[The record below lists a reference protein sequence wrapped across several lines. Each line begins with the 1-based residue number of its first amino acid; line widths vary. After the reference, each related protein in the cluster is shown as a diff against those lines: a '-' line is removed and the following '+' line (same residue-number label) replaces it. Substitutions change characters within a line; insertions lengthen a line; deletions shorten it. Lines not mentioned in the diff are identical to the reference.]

1 VKGYR
6 VMRRRLFLALV
17 PAVAAALLLPA
28 LPAQA
33 RTAEQDKN
41 LLAGLVRTH
50 VEKRAGALA
59 TATADLAA
67 RVERFC
73 AAPDGAGLEG
83 ARAGYGAAMDA
94 WAGVQHVRPGPLL
107 LEMRSDRIA
116 FWPERRNIVA
126 RQVEQLLAARDPKA
140 LEPDA
145 FAKQSAA
152 VQGLTAI
159 ERLLFGDGV
168 TAASFAGEA
177 GGHRCAVTLAVA
189 RNVAK
194 LGAEVRDGWA
204 ALAPQLVAGAATP
217 VGASAKEAVD
227 NLYASLVTALQ
238 VVVDQK
244 LLIPL
249 GESPADAKPALAESA
264 RAGRSLKNI
273 AINLAAMRAM
283 VLGEDGGPGFAALLP
298 DNADGTAAR
307 KAVVKAF
314 DDAAAAVKAVPA
326 PLDKAVADPKQR
338 KAVEAAFRAAKGIQT
353 VLVQKLPPL
362 IGVTLGFNEL
372 DGD

>member
-1 VKGYR
+1 
-6 VMRRRLFLALV
+6 MRRRMFLALV
-17 PAVAAALLLPA
+17 PAVAVALLVPGE
-28 LPAQA
+28 PAQA
-33 RTAEQDKN
+33 RTAEQDKD

-50 VEKRAGALA
+50 VEKRTGALA
-59 TATADLAA
+59 TATSDLAA

-73 AAPDGAGLEG
+73 AGPDAAGLEG
-83 ARAGYGAAMDA
+83 VRAGYGAAMDA
-94 WAGVQHVRPGPLL
+94 WAGVQHLRPGPLL

-116 FWPERRNIVA
+116 FWPERRNIVT
-126 RQVEQLLAARDPKA
+126 RQVEQLLGARDPKA
-140 LEPDA
+140 LEPAA

-152 VQGLTAI
+152 VQGLTAV

-168 TAASFAGEA
+168 TAASFGGAGGGET
-177 GGHRCAVTLAVA
+177 GGHRCALTLAVA
-189 RNVAK
+189 RNVAR
-194 LGAEVRDGWA
+194 LGTEVRDGWA
-204 ALAPQLVAGAATP
+204 VLGPQLVAGATTP

-249 GESPADAKPALAESA
+249 GESLADAKPALAESA

-273 AINLAAMRAM
+273 EINLAAMRAM

-298 DNADGTAAR
+298 DNAEGTAAR
-307 KAVVKAF
+307 KAVAKAF
-314 DDAAAAVKAVPA
+314 DDAAAAVKAVPVS
-326 PLDKAVADPKQR
+326 LDKAVADPKQR
-338 KAVEAAFRAAKGIQT
+338 KTVEAAFRAAKSVQT
-353 VLVQKLPPL
+353 VLVQKFPPL

>member
-1 VKGYR
+1 
-6 VMRRRLFLALV
+6 MRRRMFLALV
-17 PAVAAALLLPA
+17 PAVAAALLVPGGFA
-28 LPAQA
+28 LA
-33 RTAEQDKN
+33 RTAAQDKE

-50 VEKRAGALA
+50 VEKRADALA
-59 TATADLAA
+59 AATSDLAA

-73 AAPDGAGLEG
+73 AAPDAAGLEN

-94 WAGVQHVRPGPLL
+94 WAAVQHIRPGPLL

-140 LEPDA
+140 LEPAA

-152 VQGLTAI
+152 VQGLTAV
-159 ERLLFGDGV
+159 ERLMYGDGV
-168 TAASFAGEA
+168 TAAAFGGEA
-177 GGHRCAVTLAVA
+177 GGHRCALTLAVA
-189 RNVAK
+189 RNVAR
-194 LGAEVRDGWA
+194 LGGEVRDGWA
-204 ALAPQLVAGAATP
+204 ALGPQLAAGAATP

-249 GESPADAKPALAESA
+249 GESPAEAKPALAESA

-273 AINLAAMRAM
+273 EINLAAMRAM
-283 VLGEDGGPGFAALLP
+283 VLGEGGGPGFAALLP
-298 DNADGTAAR
+298 DNAEGAAAR
-307 KAVVKAF
+307 GAVAKAF
-314 DDAAAAVKAVPA
+314 DDAAAAVKAVPV
-326 PLDKAVADPKQR
+326 PLDKAVADAKQR
-338 KAVEAAFRAAKGIQT
+338 KTVEAAFRAAKGVQT